1 MQIRLTFSVI
11 MNHEMLRMRFLFSG
25 SVSGE
30 NEVHKMVLFHYTII
44 FDWNYAKELL
54 TEGGCGRFLGPE
66 LSNSKTASIL
76 HRTQTP

>member
-54 TEGGCGRFLGPE
+54 TEGYRNLVIDAYDRHEMGYGLCYFRV
-66 LSNSKTASIL
+66 
-76 HRTQTP
+76 